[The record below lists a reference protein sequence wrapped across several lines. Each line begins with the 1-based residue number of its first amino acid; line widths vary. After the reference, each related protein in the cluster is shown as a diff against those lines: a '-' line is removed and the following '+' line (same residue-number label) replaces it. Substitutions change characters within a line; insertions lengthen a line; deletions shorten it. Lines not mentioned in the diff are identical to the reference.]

1 MKVGDKQ
8 KYIKRST
15 SRGVQLLSGKYKSPI
30 WSTSEAWGSTDVQ
43 LYSGTE
49 STGNV
54 AIEDGGSWDSVK
66 RDPDMYN

>member
-15 SRGVQLLSGKYKSPI
+15 AAQWGVQKPHLEYIRGLGEYRCTVVQRYRKYRKC
-30 WSTSEAWGSTDVQ
+30 
-43 LYSGTE
+43 
-49 STGNV
+49 
-54 AIEDGGSWDSVK
+54 AIEDGGSWVSVK